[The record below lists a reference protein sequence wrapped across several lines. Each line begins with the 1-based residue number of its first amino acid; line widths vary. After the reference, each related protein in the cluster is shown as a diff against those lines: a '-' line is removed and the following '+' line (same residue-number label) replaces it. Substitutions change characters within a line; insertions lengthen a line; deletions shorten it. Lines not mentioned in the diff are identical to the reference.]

1 LLGEGLPV
9 LPPQLCEFLDSVR
22 IMFCQFLNRVRA
34 YLLYHPFK
42 VRRAYVLHRHLI
54 SEFIYRLLVEHI
66 VSPGSDAKSHF

>member
-1 LLGEGLPV
+1 
-9 LPPQLCEFLDSVR
+9 
-22 IMFCQFLNRVRA
+22 MFCQFLNRVRA